1 MQAKRQNKK
10 SSSERKMLPDSAFRN
25 VDKIDAHYKC
35 VHLYCKKEKM
45 RCANCPPQVWWTRRD
60 SNPRLLQ
67 CECSTLPT
75 ELRALIWRKCADNKF
90 SILLIKC
97 FVNQAETSAERGRT
111 GVFCSFNLFCRKTH
125 FTSSGCFISQLK

>member
-1 MQAKRQNKK
+1 MKKTEHETQNAYRL
-10 SSSERKMLPDSAFRN
+10 SLQ
-25 VDKIDAHYKC
+25 KC
-35 VHLYCKKEKM
+35 LQNRCQLQTHASYCKKEKL

-75 ELRALIWRKCADNKF
+75 ELRALIWRKCAYNKF

-97 FVNQAETSAERGRT
+97 FVNQAKTSAERGRT
-111 GVFCSFNLFCRKTH
+111 GVFCSFNRSCRKTH
-125 FTSSGCFISQLK
+125 FTSSCCFIFQLK